1 MILKLETFI
10 GIDYPTWW
18 YLVVGLL
25 FSGYAILE
33 GFDYGAGAWHL
44 FLKKDESRRIA
55 INAIGPVWDA
65 NQVWLIIGGGALFA
79 GFPVMYATMLS
90 VMYIPFILFLMLLV
104 LRSASIKF
112 RSAEKML
119 WWRKTWDIIY
129 FSSNVL
135 ISFLLGV
142 VVANLLQ
149 GVAIGKQFSYHGG
162 IFFNFLNPYAIM
174 VGCTTLSMFMTQGA
188 IYLLLKTEGRLY
200 VRMTTLLRRGM
211 IFFIVSFG
219 ITSMYTLVFIPGV
232 TDNFRN
238 HPALFVFP
246 VLAFLAVANVPRL
259 AFKRKFGMALIFSS
273 LTMAFLLMLVA
284 LQLYPTLLP
293 SSIDPKY
300 SVTIY
305 NAASSQKSLG
315 IMLTVVILG
324 APLLAGY
331 FVFLYRTFYGKVN
344 LDENSY

>member
-1 MILKLETFI
+1 METFL
-10 GIDYPTWW
+10 GLDYPTLW

-44 FLKKDESRRIA
+44 FFRKDLSRRIA
-55 INAIGPVWDA
+55 INAIGPLWDA

-90 VMYIPFILFLMLLV
+90 AMYIPFMLFLMLLV
-104 LRSASIKF
+104 LRSSAIKF
-112 RSAEKML
+112 RSAEEMP

-129 FSSNVL
+129 FISNTL
-135 ISFLLGV
+135 IAFLLGV
-142 VVANLLQ
+142 VLGNVLQ
-149 GVAIGKQFSYHGG
+149 GFEIGQNYRYTGG
-162 IFFNFLNPYAIM
+162 IFFSFLSPYAIM
-174 VGCTTLSMFMTQGA
+174 VGFTTLSIFMTQGA
-188 IYLLLKTEGRLY
+188 IFLLLKTEGRLHT
-200 VRMTTLLRRGM
+200 RLTFLLKKGM
-211 IFFIVSFG
+211 IFFILSFVF
-219 ITSMYTLVFIPGV
+219 TSFYTLIYLPGV
-232 TDNFRN
+232 TDKFKEN
-238 HPALFVFP
+238 PVFFILP

-259 AFKRKFGMALIFSS
+259 VSKKKYANALVFSS

-284 LQLYPTLLP
+284 FQLYPVLLP
-293 SSIDPKY
+293 STIDSEY

-315 IMLTVVILG
+315 IMLTIVCIG

-331 FVFLYRTFYGKVN
+331 FLFLYKTFHGKVK
-344 LDENSY
+344 LDDTSY

>member
-1 MILKLETFI
+1 METFL
-10 GIDYPTWW
+10 GIDYPTLW

-44 FLKKDESRRIA
+44 FLKKDVSRRIA
-55 INAIGPVWDA
+55 INAIGPLWDA

-90 VMYIPFILFLMLLV
+90 AMYIPFILFLMLLV
-104 LRSASIKF
+104 LRSSAIKL

-119 WWRKTWDIIY
+119 WWRKTWDLIY
-129 FSSNVL
+129 FVSNTL

-142 VVANLLQ
+142 VVANILQ
-149 GVAIGKQFSYHGG
+149 GFPLGENYSYEGG
-162 IFFNFLNPYAIM
+162 MLLSFLNPYAIM
-174 VGCTTLSMFMTQGA
+174 VGLTTLSIFMTQGA
-188 IYLLLKTEGRLY
+188 IFLLLKTEGRLHA
-200 VRMTTLLRRGM
+200 RLTFLLKRGM
-211 IFFIVSFG
+211 LFFIISFAA
-219 ITSMYTLVFIPGV
+219 TSLYTLFFLPGV
-232 TDNFRN
+232 TDKFKEF
-238 HPALFVFP
+238 PIFFILP
-246 VLAFLAVANVPRL
+246 VLAFLAIANIPRL
-259 AFKRKFGMALIFSS
+259 VSKKKYAHALVFSS

-284 LQLYPTLLP
+284 FQLYPVLLP
-293 SSIDPKY
+293 SNIDPKY

-315 IMLTVVILG
+315 IMLTIVLIG

-331 FVFLYRTFYGKVN
+331 FLFLYKTFHGKVV
-344 LDENSY
+344 LDDTSY